1 MASWGASRGNKL
13 GYKIFI
19 LLIKTAGVFPAYALL
34 RLVTLYYFI
43 VPGKASKSLMYYFR
57 NRLGYSFVKAKFAMY
72 ENFNYLGRSIID
84 KIVLMSGVPSPFS
97 INHDGGIN
105 LDNMAAEGKGG
116 LLISAHLGNWEAAG
130 HLLKRMKTKINIVM
144 FDGEHEKIKEYLDK
158 VRERSFNVIVIK
170 EDISHIYEINAALQR
185 NEFVCIHADRFVEGN
200 KTIEG
205 TLLGEKALFPVG
217 PFVLATTFQAP
228 VSFVFAMKE
237 GLKHFH
243 FYASPGKIYPRGRSG
258 IPSILEDYC
267 RKIEVMIKKYPLQW
281 HNYFEFWEEEKISTV
296 SESEERRA

>member
-1 MASWGASRGNKL
+1 MASWGASRGTKT

-19 LLIKTAGVFPAYALL
+19 LLIKTAGIFPAYALL
-34 RLVTLYYFI
+34 RVVSLYYLL
-43 VPGKASKSLMYYFR
+43 VPGKAGKTLQYYFHK
-57 NRLGYSFVKAKFAMY
+57 RLGFNLIKTKFAIY

-84 KIVLMSGVPSPFS
+84 KVVLMSGVPSPFT
-97 INHDGGIN
+97 INHDGGKY
-105 LDNMAAEGKGG
+105 LDDIAAQGKGG

-170 EDISHIYEINAALQR
+170 EDISHIYEISAALQR

-200 KTIEG
+200 RTTEA
-205 TLLGEKALFPVG
+205 TLLGEKALLPVG

-228 VSFVFAMKE
+228 VTFVFAMKE

-243 FYASPGKIYPRGRSG
+243 FYASPGKIYPKGRAG
-258 IPSILEDYC
+258 IPAIVEDYC

-281 HNYFEFWEEEKISTV
+281 HNYFEFWEEEKS
-296 SESEERRA
+296 SLQ

>member
-19 LLIKTAGVFPAYALL
+19 VLLKTAGIFPAYALL

-43 VPGKASKSLMYYFR
+43 FPGKAAKPLLYYFQK
-57 NRLGYSFVKAKFAMY
+57 RLGYSFVRARISIY
-72 ENFNYLGRSIID
+72 LNFNYLGRSIID
-84 KIVLMSGVPSPFS
+84 KIVMMSGVPSPFNV
-97 INHDGGIN
+97 NHDGGAN
-105 LDNMAAEGKGG
+105 LDLISNEGKGG

-130 HLLKRMKTKINIVM
+130 HLLKRLNSKINIVM
-144 FDGEHEKIKEYLDK
+144 YDGEHQKIKEYLDG
-158 VRERSFNVIVIK
+158 VRGRSFNVIVIK

-185 NEFVCIHADRFVEGN
+185 NEFVCIHADRYVEGN
-200 KTIEG
+200 RTVEAM
-205 TLLGEKALFPVG
+205 LLGEKALLPIG

-243 FYASPGKIYPRGRSG
+243 FYATPGKVYPKGKSG
-258 IPSILEDYC
+258 IPDIVNDYT
-267 RKIEVMIKKYPLQW
+267 KQMETIIKKYPLQW
-281 HNYFEFWEEEKISTV
+281 HNYFEFWEEEK
-296 SESEERRA
+296 